1 MARQKAK
8 WKQWKGFRFS
18 RGGKRT
24 WKGGSCSG
32 CKSKLQRQDRSKFM
46 MQFPFNLW
54 TTNIHISA
62 QFLTFSFF
70 LPNSS
75 AQLGSIGH
83 HHPCIQLLKKS
94 AAHTHPKKKKKK
106 GKKIDREASQTTSKS
121 KCSQFKI
128 EMGNTTCLEVAFA
141 QLPSSSNAF
150 RTFTDNSPEL
160 IDTVEISIYIYI
172 HELMTE
178 TSSHPLSHGLFCAAW
193 H

>member
-1 MARQKAK
+1 
-8 WKQWKGFRFS
+8 
-18 RGGKRT
+18 
-24 WKGGSCSG
+24 
-32 CKSKLQRQDRSKFM
+32 M

-75 AQLGSIGH
+75 AQLGSISIGH

-94 AAHTHPKKKKKK
+94 AAHTHPKKKKKRE
-106 GKKIDREASQTTSKS
+106 KIDREASQTTSKS

-178 TSSHPLSHGLFCAAW
+178 TSSHPLSHGLLLCCLALENSEAIKTRHCGGFLVTNG
-193 H
+193 